1 MKRCQCWKSEQWS
14 QLWGVLGKAH
24 LSGRKWGLSLLQH
37 WHSSIFQ
44 QLYTHLSTPWGCSHH
59 EIQDE
64 GCSISNG
71 KSYCDFNWISAA
83 ILFFFPRAPPLSISS
98 LLPVIQQFIPHYTNP
113 SIRQFLIPFMQWL
126 WQQLPISL
134 VFGALPFFI
143 KHEFISDTLWLSGSS
158 TFPAMRSIMSPH
170 NVLAHSIL
178 HLSWRQHCGN
188 LKKMRQKNG
197 NLEPRGSETGN
208 DTWNPNQLWH
218 VLQNIWKIDLCYLQ
232 GTPQSCQPAVW
243 VTHLKQAE
251 IQLIGKKNNR
261 KNKLPGPTCAR
272 TLSNSYHSITPWN
285 PGWHILTQ
293 LFRLRLKTQS
303 GDSLL

>member
-126 WQQLPISL
+126 WQQLPVSL

-143 KHEFISDTLWLSGSS
+143 KQEFISDTLWLSGSS
-158 TFPAMRSIMSPH
+158 TFPAMRSIMSLH
-170 NVLAHSIL
+170 NVLAHFIL
-178 HLSWRQHCGN
+178 HLSWRQHCGH
-188 LKKMRQKNG
+188 LKKWDRKM
-197 NLEPRGSETGN
+197 E
-208 DTWNPNQLWH
+208 
-218 VLQNIWKIDLCYLQ
+218 IWSPEDQ
-232 GTPQSCQPAVW
+232 
-243 VTHLKQAE
+243 KQAMTPGTQTSCDMFFR
-251 IQLIGKKNNR
+251 ISGK
-261 KNKLPGPTCAR
+261 
-272 TLSNSYHSITPWN
+272 SIFAIYR
-285 PGWHILTQ
+285 GLHKAASRLFELLT
-293 LFRLRLKTQS
+293 
-303 GDSLL
+303 